1 MNKDINEKPYFL
13 ENEEWYTFD
22 EDEFRYR
29 LTDNAPEN
37 AIKSF
42 IDFYSDAKDD
52 GGYDSEAIEEGNKM
66 LAKEATK
73 MENEGSNNIEL
84 TTQHKT
90 EEENVDKVE
99 KKEEEFP
106 EDAKKIF
113 GLK

>member
-1 MNKDINEKPYFL
+1 MTI
-13 ENEEWYTFD
+13 
-22 EDEFRYR
+22 
-29 LTDNAPEN
+29 
-37 AIKSF
+37 
-42 IDFYSDAKDD
+42 KDD
-52 GGYDSEAIEEGNKM
+52 DSFLNHKDWYEITENGDIIYTSLAPREEIEKFEMEQRMINKNN
-66 LAKEATK
+66 LGINNFEELLNSEEEATE